1 MTKQGNFTQRTPQ
14 AKKQS
19 DQASRQISKQASGSA
34 NAPYDLVF
42 TAMGP
47 PLGTTQTTA
56 TITSTE
62 GLQRATF
69 TTPPQTVPGTNTTEP
84 PPPPLRNKG
93 PELGADN
100 LTLEGVATELAP
112 SDFVSQN
119 YETLV
124 ALMQEETKK
133 RSSQS
138 LQARLNFGP
147 EDEVSPPRHQK
158 ERRGKDN
165 RRPPVFGR
173 IGKKVSG
180 TQTANLQNL
189 DTHENNDWRISVR
202 DRLGS
207 RDVHSRLGQ
216 RRSPSE
222 SPPSSDSEDSRRKR
236 RRRVSSSSE
245 DSSDNEDAETGHW
258 KSKNKYREDED
269 EDMSRPWRRQKVDAF
284 TRRISD
290 FSEDKKR
297 RMPANVKT
305 YDGTGDPDDHLK
317 IFESAATIENW
328 PQPVWCHMF
337 NSTLVGN
344 ARNWFSK
351 LPRRSIDGF
360 EELRR
365 AFRLNFTQRKKCAK
379 NPVELARVKQRQ
391 GESTS
396 AYVERYKDECIHV
409 KACPEILKISG
420 FMNGINNPELI
431 KRLNDRVPQ
440 TFDELMKRTRSFI
453 QGEAAAADSRK
464 GYSNN
469 RSQEQSRRQSNDQS
483 SSRNNSY
490 RGQRGGR
497 GNDKYTPLTM
507 TPKEILATEGA
518 NFPRPPPMRT
528 PEEQRVGNGYCEYH
542 RQKGHTTNEC
552 VQLRQLIDKLV
563 KEGRL
568 DHLVKNIKEGKDKQ
582 RSGGKKDAP
591 RDKADTIYMVQSWQR
606 KTKQKVSQKFSH
618 GSGISFPT
626 LTADNAVVE
635 PLTIEINAAGHDIHR
650 MYIDG
655 GASADILYEHCFQRL
670 RPEVKSQLNP
680 ATTSLTGFTGEKI
693 WPMGQIRLPVMV
705 GNKEHSTTAWMNFM
719 VIRSPSPYNGIIGR
733 PGISAIRAVPST
745 AHGMLKFPVDGGIV
759 TIYNTAAPPKECNT
773 VTCDVTQTQRQH
785 ATKVTNLKVAIH
797 PDYPEQEVS
806 IGGSLSDTGRAAVC
820 ALLQRNLDIFAWEPK
835 HMTDVPRSITEHKL
849 RIRQGYSPVRQK
861 KHGQAPERAKAILEE
876 VHKLVEAGIMRE
888 VYYHD
893 WLSNP
898 VMVKKSDRNLLNGK
912 LAGLNRFLSK
922 SADKSLPLFKTLKK
936 CTKKGDFR
944 WTTEAEEA
952 FTQLKQHIAALPT
965 LVAPRPGE
973 ELIMYLSATHGAI
986 SAVLL
991 TDRDS
996 VQTPVYFVSKA
1007 LKETEINYSAMEK
1020 LILALV
1026 FAAKRLRRYFQAHP
1040 VAVIT
1045 DQPIKQ
1051 VISKPDA
1058 SGRLQ
1063 KWSVLLGE
1071 HNISYR
1077 PRTAVKGQILA
1088 DFLIE
1093 KPETDAVLPQ
1103 SEVKLPEPWILF
1115 TDGSSCVDGS
1125 GAGLI
1130 LTNPEG
1136 MEFTYA
1142 LRFEFTAT
1150 NNEAEYEALIAGL
1163 RIAARM
1169 GVRNLEANV
1178 DSRLVANHVLG
1189 EYVAKEDN
1197 MVQYLDKTKSLI
1209 QGFDRFT
1216 IRQVPR
1222 GDNKKADALSKIAS
1236 TSFAHLS
1243 KQVLVEILKNK
1254 SISEMEISTV
1264 IEEQDPTWMT
1274 PIVEFISKGTLPH
1287 EQKDARRIRRT
1298 AQRFELRNGVLYR
1311 RSFLQPWLR
1320 CVGPIQADYVLREI
1334 HAGSC
1339 SMHSGPRSV
1348 VARALRSGY
1357 YWPTMHRDARD
1368 MIKKC
1373 NDCQVHRPIPRQP
1386 QQELTPITSPWPFH
1400 KWGID
1405 IAGPFP
1411 VAAGGLKFLIVAID
1425 YFTKWIEAK
1434 AVATITGNQVK
1445 RFVWD
1450 NIVCRFGLPGEIVS
1464 DNGKQFCDNPFKD
1477 WCARLSIT
1485 QRFASVK
1492 HPQTNGLV
1500 ERANRSLGEG
1510 IKARLDRHKGRWV
1523 EELSHVL
1530 WAHRTT
1536 IKVST
1541 GDTPFSLVYG
1551 TEAVIPAEIGM
1562 PTIRTAEVNIATN
1575 DDERRI
1581 DLDILEE
1588 RREQAA
1594 IREEKAKLK
1603 MKGYYDAKVRGVS
1616 FRPGDFVYRANDAS
1630 HAEDTG
1636 KLGPKWEGPY
1646 EVTEALGKGAYK
1658 LRDMDGRELPRTW
1671 NICNLKKC
1679 YL

>member
-528 PEEQRVGNGYCEYH
+528 PEEQRVGNGYCA
-542 RQKGHTTNEC
+542 
-552 VQLRQLIDKLV
+552 VLRHFQNAI
-563 KEGRL
+563 
-568 DHLVKNIKEGKDKQ
+568 
-582 RSGGKKDAP
+582 SGGKELDRYIEAKIDKEAELLRKQQRRRLSAGSNGNGLIWLYRSKEDDVQKISTSVFITNFPDMLSANDLFNTCKQYGHVVDAFIPNKRMKAGKSMGWRFKLHANIAMFERKHLNNKNDQVKNKLGDIRSSSNDYNKDKGVKGDVNSYAHVVTGGIKSVNMESESNPTLVLDEECMNSTDLSNSLFGKVKEFAALSNLKTVLTNEGFDNIKIKYMGEFWVLLEFVSEASKKLFQSSVGAGSWFSQLIQASMDFTIDGKVAWVEIEGIPFKMWSVNTLKRIASKWGVLLRVDDQENDCFHTKRMFPGWVPDFTDENDEDYDTNGGTKEGNSQGEHAFIFGGESDIEEVPETKFEERLHGHNAEEVSMGQENKCSEDPFNLYDLLNKKKNDVAKGNNYEYSLKYPPGFTPTDDIEEHDKKDEESKQESGATKSVCSGHFKKSEIP
-591 RDKADTIYMVQSWQR
+591 RTRGSILNLMDELVKVGQTMGYNMEGPCPKGQKDWVKELCEKNKVNFLALQETKMKDIELFSVKMCWGNFAFDYVHSASVGVFGGKMVELESEVSKEEIKRAVWDCGTDKSPGPDGFTFAFYRRFWKVIEKDVVDVVTYFFTHGVFPKDFRHISLIGSLYKIIAKILANRLVVVLGSAFVADRQILDGPFILNEMFQWCKSKKKQSLVFKVDFEKACDSVRWDFLDDVLKKFGFGDKWCNWIQSCLRSSRGPIIVNGSPTEEFQFYKGLKQGDPLSPFLFILIMESLHISFQRVVDAGIDANFDIIVHVLECFFRASGMRLNISKGKLMGISVEDDKVELAASKISCLILKPPFSYLGSKVGGLMSRVQSWNEVIDR
-606 KTKQKVSQKFSH
+606 VNARLSKWKMKT
-618 GSGISFPT
+618 
-626 LTADNAVVE
+626 L
-635 PLTIEINAAGHDIHR
+635 
-650 MYIDG
+650 
-655 GASADILYEHCFQRL
+655 
-670 RPEVKSQLNP
+670 
-680 ATTSLTGFTGEKI
+680 
-693 WPMGQIRLPVMV
+693 
-705 GNKEHSTTAWMNFM
+705 
-719 VIRSPSPYNGIIGR
+719 
-733 PGISAIRAVPST
+733 
-745 AHGMLKFPVDGGIV
+745 
-759 TIYNTAAPPKECNT
+759 
-773 VTCDVTQTQRQH
+773 
-785 ATKVTNLKVAIH
+785 
-797 PDYPEQEVS
+797 S
-806 IGGSLSDTGRAAVC
+806 IGGRLTLLKSVLGSMLIYHMSIFKALMSVLNRLESIRNKFLCGHDHNSRKTLWVKWKYMLASKEKGGLGVSSLYVLNRGLMFKWVWRFFTQKTSLWARFIKAIHGNDGKVGRNVKSDFPSVW
-820 ALLQRNLDIFAWEPK
+820 LDIVIDVATKLAYSSLDSSFRRVLKGGVEQEQYKALVDQVHDVFLVP
-835 HMTDVPRSITEHKL
+835 MTDRRIWSLEGSGDFSVASVRKLIDDKMFPEVATKTRWVKYVPIKVNVHAWKVRLDSLPTRFNIFRRGMDIDSIT
-849 RIRQGYSPVRQK
+849 
-861 KHGQAPERAKAILEE
+861 
-876 VHKLVEAGIMRE
+876 
-888 VYYHD
+888 
-893 WLSNP
+893 
-898 VMVKKSDRNLLNGK
+898 
-912 LAGLNRFLSK
+912 
-922 SADKSLPLFKTLKK
+922 
-936 CTKKGDFR
+936 C
-944 WTTEAEEA
+944 
-952 FTQLKQHIAALPT
+952 
-965 LVAPRPGE
+965 
-973 ELIMYLSATHGAI
+973 
-986 SAVLL
+986 
-991 TDRDS
+991 
-996 VQTPVYFVSKA
+996 
-1007 LKETEINYSAMEK
+1007 
-1020 LILALV
+1020 
-1026 FAAKRLRRYFQAHP
+1026 
-1040 VAVIT
+1040 
-1045 DQPIKQ
+1045 
-1051 VISKPDA
+1051 
-1058 SGRLQ
+1058 
-1063 KWSVLLGE
+1063 
-1071 HNISYR
+1071 
-1077 PRTAVKGQILA
+1077 
-1088 DFLIE
+1088 
-1093 KPETDAVLPQ
+1093 
-1103 SEVKLPEPWILF
+1103 
-1115 TDGSSCVDGS
+1115 
-1125 GAGLI
+1125 
-1130 LTNPEG
+1130 
-1136 MEFTYA
+1136 
-1142 LRFEFTAT
+1142 
-1150 NNEAEYEALIAGL
+1150 
-1163 RIAARM
+1163 
-1169 GVRNLEANV
+1169 
-1178 DSRLVANHVLG
+1178 
-1189 EYVAKEDN
+1189 
-1197 MVQYLDKTKSLI
+1197 
-1209 QGFDRFT
+1209 
-1216 IRQVPR
+1216 
-1222 GDNKKADALSKIAS
+1222 
-1236 TSFAHLS
+1236 
-1243 KQVLVEILKNK
+1243 
-1254 SISEMEISTV
+1254 SIC
-1264 IEEQDPTWMT
+1264 D
-1274 PIVEFISKGTLPH
+1274 
-1287 EQKDARRIRRT
+1287 
-1298 AQRFELRNGVLYR
+1298 NGVE
-1311 RSFLQPWLR
+1311 S
-1320 CVGPIQADYVLREI
+1320 
-1334 HAGSC
+1334 
-1339 SMHSGPRSV
+1339 
-1348 VARALRSGY
+1348 
-1357 YWPTMHRDARD
+1357 
-1368 MIKKC
+1368 
-1373 NDCQVHRPIPRQP
+1373 
-1386 QQELTPITSPWPFH
+1386 
-1400 KWGID
+1400 
-1405 IAGPFP
+1405 
-1411 VAAGGLKFLIVAID
+1411 
-1425 YFTKWIEAK
+1425 
-1434 AVATITGNQVK
+1434 
-1445 RFVWD
+1445 
-1450 NIVCRFGLPGEIVS
+1450 
-1464 DNGKQFCDNPFKD
+1464 
-1477 WCARLSIT
+1477 
-1485 QRFASVK
+1485 
-1492 HPQTNGLV
+1492 
-1500 ERANRSLGEG
+1500 
-1510 IKARLDRHKGRWV
+1510 
-1523 EELSHVL
+1523 
-1530 WAHRTT
+1530 TT
-1536 IKVST
+1536 IY
-1541 GDTPFSLVYG
+1541 FSLVILLERFSVKFYVG
-1551 TEAVIPAEIGM
+1551 GMLAIWKSPLTKIG
-1562 PTIRTAEVNIATN
+1562 
-1575 DDERRI
+1575 
-1581 DLDILEE
+1581 
-1588 RREQAA
+1588 
-1594 IREEKAKLK
+1594 
-1603 MKGYYDAKVRGVS
+1603 
-1616 FRPGDFVYRANDAS
+1616 
-1630 HAEDTG
+1630 
-1636 KLGPKWEGPY
+1636 
-1646 EVTEALGKGAYK
+1646 
-1658 LRDMDGRELPRTW
+1658 
-1671 NICNLKKC
+1671 
-1679 YL
+1679 

>member
-1 MTKQGNFTQRTPQ
+1 MEAPMRHSESSSTQRW
-14 AKKQS
+14 
-19 DQASRQISKQASGSA
+19 
-34 NAPYDLVF
+34 Y
-42 TAMGP
+42 P
-47 PLGTTQTTA
+47 PLGTTQIQPLQSQARRSTA
-56 TITSTE
+56 CYFSTHPSPKRFQ
-62 GLQRATF
+62 GNRI
-69 TTPPQTVPGTNTTEP
+69 PTEP
-84 PPPPLRNKG
+84 AALTHSTTRG
-93 PELGADN
+93 PKLGADN
-100 LTLEGVATELAP
+100 LTLEGVRLNYWRLSDRISELR
-112 SDFVSQN
+112 DFV
-119 YETLV
+119 
-124 ALMQEETKK
+124 ALIRRETKEEIN
-133 RSSQS
+133 QS

-147 EDEVSPPRHQK
+147 EDEVSPPRHRK

-165 RRPPVFGR
+165 RRPPVFAR
-173 IGKKVSG
+173 IGKQVSG
-180 TQTANLQNL
+180 AQTANLQNL
-189 DTHENNDWRISVR
+189 DTHENNDRRISVR

-207 RDVHSRLGQ
+207 RDVHGRLGQ

-222 SPPSSDSEDSRRKR
+222 SPPSSDLRGHRRKAPPEEQVRPAR
-236 RRRVSSSSE
+236 RHLGQTQAQKRTLRRIAIS
-245 DSSDNEDAETGHW
+245 
-258 KSKNKYREDED
+258 REDE
-269 EDMSRPWRRQKVDAF
+269 ENAQC
-284 TRRISD
+284 
-290 FSEDKKR
+290 
-297 RMPANVKT
+297 PAICEKHKLWDR
-305 YDGTGDPDDHLK
+305 YPDDHLK
-317 IFESAATIENW
+317 IFESAAQRLKTGHNL
-328 PQPVWCHMF
+328 CGA
-337 NSTLVGN
+337 TLSIPRGAAGERQYTHDN
-344 ARNWFSK
+344 DPKRRTPLRRFK
-351 LPRRSIDGF
+351 LP
-360 EELRR
+360 
-365 AFRLNFTQRKKCAK
+365 K
-379 NPVELARVKQRQ
+379 
-391 GESTS
+391 
-396 AYVERYKDECIHV
+396 
-409 KACPEILKISG
+409 
-420 FMNGINNPELI
+420 
-431 KRLNDRVPQ
+431 
-440 TFDELMKRTRSFI
+440 
-453 QGEAAAADSRK
+453 
-464 GYSNN
+464 
-469 RSQEQSRRQSNDQS
+469 
-483 SSRNNSY
+483 
-490 RGQRGGR
+490 
-497 GNDKYTPLTM
+497 
-507 TPKEILATEGA
+507 
-518 NFPRPPPMRT
+518 PPPCAP

-568 DHLVKNIKEGKDKQ
+568 DHLVKTIKEGKDKQ

-693 WPMGQIRLPVMV
+693 WPMGQLRLPVMV

-835 HMTDVPRSITEHKL
+835 HMTGVPRSITEHKL
-849 RIRQGYSPVRQK
+849 KIRQGYSPVRQK
-861 KHGQAPERAKAILEE
+861 KRGQAPERAKAILEE

-898 VMVKKSDRNLLNGK
+898 VMVKKSDGSWRMCVDFTDLNKACPQDCYPLPEIDWKVESLCGYPFKCFLDAYKGYHQIQMDKDDEEKTAFHTSQGVYCYTKMPFGLKNAGATYQRLVDNAFEGQVGRNLEVYVDDLVIKSHTEDELVRDIVETFRALRKINMKLNPKKCTFGATEGMFLGYLIEPDGIKPCPEKTKAVIQLPSPRTMKEVQSLNGK

-944 WTTEAEEA
+944 WTTAAEEA

-1040 VAVIT
+1040 IVVIT

-1103 SEVKLPEPWILF
+1103 SEVKLPEPWYLF
-1115 TDGSSCVDGS
+1115 
-1125 GAGLI
+1125 
-1130 LTNPEG
+1130 
-1136 MEFTYA
+1136 
-1142 LRFEFTAT
+1142 
-1150 NNEAEYEALIAGL
+1150 
-1163 RIAARM
+1163 
-1169 GVRNLEANV
+1169 
-1178 DSRLVANHVLG
+1178 
-1189 EYVAKEDN
+1189 
-1197 MVQYLDKTKSLI
+1197 LD
-1209 QGFDRFT
+1209 D
-1216 IRQVPR
+1216 VMR
-1222 GDNKKADALSKIAS
+1222 GR
-1236 TSFAHLS
+1236 
-1243 KQVLVEILKNK
+1243 
-1254 SISEMEISTV
+1254 
-1264 IEEQDPTWMT
+1264 
-1274 PIVEFISKGTLPH
+1274 GTLPH

-1450 NIVCRFGLPGEIVS
+1450 NIVCRFRLPGEIFS
-1464 DNGKQFCDNPFKD
+1464 DNRKQFCDNPFKD

-1485 QRFASVK
+1485 RVCVVK
-1492 HPQTNGLV
+1492 TPTDQ
-1500 ERANRSLGEG
+1500 
-1510 IKARLDRHKGRWV
+1510 WV
-1523 EELSHVL
+1523 WLS
-1530 WAHRTT
+1530 
-1536 IKVST
+1536 
-1541 GDTPFSLVYG
+1541 
-1551 TEAVIPAEIGM
+1551 
-1562 PTIRTAEVNIATN
+1562 
-1575 DDERRI
+1575 
-1581 DLDILEE
+1581 
-1588 RREQAA
+1588 
-1594 IREEKAKLK
+1594 AKSI
-1603 MKGYYDAKVRGVS
+1603 V
-1616 FRPGDFVYRANDAS
+1616 
-1630 HAEDTG
+1630 
-1636 KLGPKWEGPY
+1636 
-1646 EVTEALGKGAYK
+1646 
-1658 LRDMDGRELPRTW
+1658 
-1671 NICNLKKC
+1671 
-1679 YL
+1679 

>member
-1 MTKQGNFTQRTPQ
+1 MVDTTPNETDNVPEILRIKGNLFDFETPLCEAYNEFSCLLKIDTDLFTYDIQNFKTYDEYKQELNDDKAKDTEKSWSENGRDGKLKDETLALKAKIEGSRGYATLGVLKFCKWLKSCFENFYEIEYEVLVKLQECWWKVNAYEIAPFTHSESDAEDVYDKTGTFMASNNPKSGSGIGNKILYERWDETLNEDPYDDKEYIADGGGGEFGVVLCESNSVGSKGSIHLLPRFLLLPPQSQDYKSPNSVDGDVEEVGDLSLESMEDEEVATVDGVFEGAFGALGDKTWFGGGSFGGCHGGLWWLIMDEEDDEVISFLAIQFVAQREDHHLVEKKWECRIIGEWTHDPIDDIVNAIIKMRVLFHDVLKKASQEHAIRKIGVARAHSIRLTKKSESGILYFDGAVQLDTVQLKKSRNIIRSRKIVQPRIVQLLYQQIGAIRETRTLRTLPKSRMTKQGNLTQRTPQ
-14 AKKQS
+14 AKNQS

-563 KEGRL
+563 
-568 DHLVKNIKEGKDKQ
+568 
-582 RSGGKKDAP
+582 
-591 RDKADTIYMVQSWQR
+591 
-606 KTKQKVSQKFSH
+606 
-618 GSGISFPT
+618 
-626 LTADNAVVE
+626 
-635 PLTIEINAAGHDIHR
+635 
-650 MYIDG
+650 
-655 GASADILYEHCFQRL
+655 
-670 RPEVKSQLNP
+670 
-680 ATTSLTGFTGEKI
+680 
-693 WPMGQIRLPVMV
+693 
-705 GNKEHSTTAWMNFM
+705 
-719 VIRSPSPYNGIIGR
+719 
-733 PGISAIRAVPST
+733 
-745 AHGMLKFPVDGGIV
+745 
-759 TIYNTAAPPKECNT
+759 
-773 VTCDVTQTQRQH
+773 
-785 ATKVTNLKVAIH
+785 
-797 PDYPEQEVS
+797 
-806 IGGSLSDTGRAAVC
+806 
-820 ALLQRNLDIFAWEPK
+820 
-835 HMTDVPRSITEHKL
+835 
-849 RIRQGYSPVRQK
+849 
-861 KHGQAPERAKAILEE
+861 
-876 VHKLVEAGIMRE
+876 
-888 VYYHD
+888 
-893 WLSNP
+893 
-898 VMVKKSDRNLLNGK
+898 
-912 LAGLNRFLSK
+912 
-922 SADKSLPLFKTLKK
+922 
-936 CTKKGDFR
+936 
-944 WTTEAEEA
+944 
-952 FTQLKQHIAALPT
+952 
-965 LVAPRPGE
+965 
-973 ELIMYLSATHGAI
+973 
-986 SAVLL
+986 
-991 TDRDS
+991 
-996 VQTPVYFVSKA
+996 
-1007 LKETEINYSAMEK
+1007 
-1020 LILALV
+1020 
-1026 FAAKRLRRYFQAHP
+1026 
-1040 VAVIT
+1040 
-1045 DQPIKQ
+1045 
-1051 VISKPDA
+1051 
-1058 SGRLQ
+1058 
-1063 KWSVLLGE
+1063 
-1071 HNISYR
+1071 
-1077 PRTAVKGQILA
+1077 
-1088 DFLIE
+1088 
-1093 KPETDAVLPQ
+1093 
-1103 SEVKLPEPWILF
+1103 
-1115 TDGSSCVDGS
+1115 
-1125 GAGLI
+1125 
-1130 LTNPEG
+1130 
-1136 MEFTYA
+1136 
-1142 LRFEFTAT
+1142 
-1150 NNEAEYEALIAGL
+1150 
-1163 RIAARM
+1163 
-1169 GVRNLEANV
+1169 
-1178 DSRLVANHVLG
+1178 
-1189 EYVAKEDN
+1189 
-1197 MVQYLDKTKSLI
+1197 
-1209 QGFDRFT
+1209 
-1216 IRQVPR
+1216 
-1222 GDNKKADALSKIAS
+1222 
-1236 TSFAHLS
+1236 
-1243 KQVLVEILKNK
+1243 
-1254 SISEMEISTV
+1254 
-1264 IEEQDPTWMT
+1264 
-1274 PIVEFISKGTLPH
+1274 
-1287 EQKDARRIRRT
+1287 
-1298 AQRFELRNGVLYR
+1298 
-1311 RSFLQPWLR
+1311 
-1320 CVGPIQADYVLREI
+1320 
-1334 HAGSC
+1334 
-1339 SMHSGPRSV
+1339 
-1348 VARALRSGY
+1348 
-1357 YWPTMHRDARD
+1357 
-1368 MIKKC
+1368 
-1373 NDCQVHRPIPRQP
+1373 
-1386 QQELTPITSPWPFH
+1386 
-1400 KWGID
+1400 
-1405 IAGPFP
+1405 
-1411 VAAGGLKFLIVAID
+1411 
-1425 YFTKWIEAK
+1425 
-1434 AVATITGNQVK
+1434 
-1445 RFVWD
+1445 
-1450 NIVCRFGLPGEIVS
+1450 
-1464 DNGKQFCDNPFKD
+1464 
-1477 WCARLSIT
+1477 
-1485 QRFASVK
+1485 
-1492 HPQTNGLV
+1492 
-1500 ERANRSLGEG
+1500 
-1510 IKARLDRHKGRWV
+1510 
-1523 EELSHVL
+1523 
-1530 WAHRTT
+1530 
-1536 IKVST
+1536 
-1541 GDTPFSLVYG
+1541 
-1551 TEAVIPAEIGM
+1551 
-1562 PTIRTAEVNIATN
+1562 
-1575 DDERRI
+1575 
-1581 DLDILEE
+1581 
-1588 RREQAA
+1588 
-1594 IREEKAKLK
+1594 
-1603 MKGYYDAKVRGVS
+1603 
-1616 FRPGDFVYRANDAS
+1616 
-1630 HAEDTG
+1630 
-1636 KLGPKWEGPY
+1636 
-1646 EVTEALGKGAYK
+1646 
-1658 LRDMDGRELPRTW
+1658 
-1671 NICNLKKC
+1671 
-1679 YL
+1679 